1 LRTRVFAE
9 TLRDLRPG
17 ALKRPLFPPR
27 MLRASRDFETSRDF
41 ELIGHRSIHPR
52 RPLIPQELRNAK
64 AESIFSNV
72 FSNAPRVARIIDNSR
87 DRVRSGLSRFS
98 RASRSAAR
106 VGVGHRSA
114 SGCGGLGGEG
124 RNGGAGQTDVSE
136 QSERWR
142 LIDWFVGGRIISR
155 TRSERA
161 SALDRAHGIA
171 SVYVYPYERAIRAGR
186 GRGRKLVM

>member
-1 LRTRVFAE
+1 
-9 TLRDLRPG
+9 
-17 ALKRPLFPPR
+17 
-27 MLRASRDFETSRDF
+27 MLPD
-41 ELIGHRSIHPR
+41 
-52 RPLIPQELRNAK
+52 
-64 AESIFSNV
+64 
-72 FSNAPRVARIIDNSR
+72 VARIIANSR
-87 DRVRSGLSRFS
+87 VSSHEIESVPGSLGPAAFL
-98 RASRSAAR
+98 ALGAAR
-106 VGVGHRSA
+106 AWVSGIGPLPVVERRPRRGEERS
-114 SGCGGLGGEG
+114 
-124 RNGGAGQTDVSE
+124 GGAGQTDVSE